1 MTICSTSPRLR
12 GRAFCVC
19 FIVALLLV
27 TDDWECV
34 NKKNRGA
41 SLAGSQRWY
50 AACRRM
56 EADVKLV
63 CNFQEH
69 LLRTPA
75 VADSKNEET
84 FKVVDR
90 RLFGED
96 GELRQDVVEQE
107 RRNEEAAE
115 KKAAAQAES
124 KAKAAAA
131 AAAAAATMPAP
142 TQNAGAV
149 AANAGSAGAPGNG
162 AGLAEVTPED
172 AAAEAQ
178 DSGEINPTS
187 RSFQM
192 LIDFLTRNAAAMLGG
207 MADPRT
213 GQAFVDLEGAREVID
228 MLDALRE
235 KTRGNLSKEDD
246 NLLIEVIGSLKL
258 TFMEISKVAA
268 EQMAKKAK
276 AK

>member
-1 MTICSTSPRLR
+1 M
-12 GRAFCVC
+12 
-19 FIVALLLV
+19 
-27 TDDWECV
+27 
-34 NKKNRGA
+34 
-41 SLAGSQRWY
+41 
-50 AACRRM
+50 
-56 EADVKLV
+56 
-63 CNFQEH
+63 
-69 LLRTPA
+69 
-75 VADSKNEET
+75 ADSKHEET

-96 GELRQDVVEQE
+96 GELRKDVVEQE
-107 RRNEEAAE
+107 RLNEAAAE
-115 KKAAAQAES
+115 KKAAAQAEA
-124 KAKAAAA
+124 KAKAAATSSA
-131 AAAAAATMPAP
+131 GKATPAP
-142 TQNAGAV
+142 AANPF
-149 AANAGSAGAPGNG
+149 AANADVVGAAGNGSAL
-162 AGLAEVTPED
+162 AGVTPED

-178 DSGEINPTS
+178 DSAEMNPTS

-235 KTRGNLSKEDD
+235 KTKGNLSKDDD